1 MSGKNSFPV
10 VNIFQIFKYFNH
22 ITRLGPVNS
31 QASMNVAFHKIFH
44 LMSLDFL
51 MINLICLG
59 SLSYSCCLFFFVL
72 LWALISCFI
81 SVFYPGLYLCC
92 LDSLMSRVLHMD

>member
-59 SLSYSCCLFFFVL
+59 SLSYSCCLFFFCF
-72 LWALISCFI
+72 ALGSDILFHLSILSWFI
-81 SVFYPGLYLCC
+81 FMLFGFI
-92 LDSLMSRVLHMD
+92 DE